1 MKRAA
6 AAAVVLGISALTVPA
21 SAAHAAPSTPKH
33 RFTFTQAAHAH
44 AKAARTSM
52 ATPAANLV
60 ARHPDPSSAD
70 LWVYANNG
78 TSTPWTTRQ
87 LAGDQ
92 WRFADVLLV
101 GDVNGDGRPD
111 VVARDPHVAH
121 GTLWIYLNNGTST
134 PWTTRTSAGT
144 GWDFASAM
152 MLGDVNG
159 DGRADLVTR
168 DPAVDQGTMYVYPN
182 NGTANPWPTRF
193 WAGTGWNL
201 ASTVMLGDVNSDGK
215 PDIVARDGG
224 GALWVYPGNGSP
236 TSNPWTTSRI
246 GAGTGWNLATSLAL
260 GDVTG
265 DGRPDV
271 VIRDGTGAL
280 YVYPNSGATSGN
292 PFTVA
297 RSQLGSGFTFADT
310 LLLGDVNGDGRP
322 DLIARP
328 GGDLWVYAGPS
339 WTTRNSAGTG
349 WEALDQFAIA
359 DLNGDGHPDLVGRNP
374 ALDNG
379 TLWLYPG
386 DGTADPW
393 TAAPTWIG
401 TGWNLADT
409 VLLGDLT
416 GDGHPDILV
425 RDTSGNLWIYP
436 SSGATT
442 GNPFTV
448 PRTWAGT
455 GWGTASA
462 LALADVDGDGY
473 ADLVDLEQ
481 DGSMWI
487 YLTAST
493 TPIRVTGDWSTT
505 TAMLVGDV
513 TGDGRPDL
521 VTRDTSGALWVHPNN
536 GSTTGDPWT
545 TSTAAGT
552 GWQYADLQLD

>member
-1 MKRAA
+1 LV
-6 AAAVVLGISALTVPA
+6 AAVLAASALTIPAFAAPPAGSAHPAPRHAFTLAHALVQRAETAA
-21 SAAHAAPSTPKH
+21 SAAD
-33 RFTFTQAAHAH
+33 
-44 AKAARTSM
+44 
-52 ATPAANLV
+52 LV
-60 ARHPDPSSAD
+60 ARHPDPSSDD
-70 LWVYANNG
+70 LWVYPNNG
-78 TSTPWTTRQ
+78 TSTPWTARQ
-87 LAGDQ
+87 LAGSQ
-92 WRFADVLLV
+92 WRFADIVLV
-101 GDVNGDGRPD
+101 GDVNSDGRPD
-111 VVARDPHVAH
+111 VVARDPRVAH
-121 GTLWIYLNNGTST
+121 GTLWIYLNNGTAT

-144 GWDFASAM
+144 GWDFTNAM
-152 MLGDVNG
+152 MLGDVTG
-159 DGRADLVTR
+159 DGRADLMAR

-182 NGTANPWPTRF
+182 NGTANPWPSRF

-201 ASTVMLGDVNSDGK
+201 ASTVVLGDVNGDGK
-215 PDIVARDGG
+215 PDIVARDSG

-297 RSQLGSGFTFADT
+297 RTQLGSGFTFADT
-310 LLLGDVNGDGRP
+310 LLLADVSGDGRL

-328 GGDLWVYAGPS
+328 GGDLWRYSGPS
-339 WTTRNSAGTG
+339 WTTRISAGTG
-349 WEALDQFAIA
+349 WESLDQLAVA
-359 DLNGDGHPDLVGRNP
+359 DVNGDGHPDLIGRNP

-386 DGTADPW
+386 DGAADPW
-393 TAAPTWIG
+393 TASPISLG

-416 GDGHPDILV
+416 GDGHPDVLV
-425 RDTSGNLWIYP
+425 RDTTGNLWVYP
-436 SSGATT
+436 NSGAPT

-448 PRTWAGT
+448 PRFWAGT
-455 GWGTASA
+455 GWGTAAA
-462 LALADVDGDGY
+462 LVLADVSSDGY

-487 YLTAST
+487 YLTGSA

-505 TAMLVGDV
+505 TAMLVADV
-513 TGDGRPDL
+513 DGDGRPDL
-521 VTRDTSGALWVHPNN
+521 VTRDSNGALWVHPNN
-536 GSTTGDPWT
+536 GSTTGDPWP
-545 TSTAAGT
+545 TSAAAGT
-552 GWQYADLQLD
+552 GWQYADLFAGG